1 MRLNVVLR
9 YVGLILL
16 LDAAFM
22 LLSVVV
28 SLLGG
33 MDTGFYP
40 LLQSFVLTA
49 ILGAFPLIFV
59 PRGGQITSKEGYA
72 IVVGA
77 WLMSCLAGMLPY
89 VLWGGEF
96 SVSDAWFEAVS
107 GFTTTGSTILND
119 IEVLPRGLQFWR
131 MSSTWIGGMGV
142 VMFALLILPSL
153 GRNKMT
159 LSSVE
164 LSTLAKDNYRYR
176 TQIIVQILLVVYVGL
191 TVLTTVLLK
200 MAGMNWFDSLCHA
213 MSACATS
220 GFSTKNASI
229 AYFNSPMIDTILIF
243 AMATA
248 GIHFG
253 LIYATVTGK
262 RNNIFRSEVTRWY
275 LVMLLGG
282 GRISYYLAKMIV
294 PMGMHVAMIEINP
307 KKAESLSESL
317 PHVNVI
323 LGDGTD
329 QELLEQEGLESMDAF
344 IAMCDRDEENLMTG
358 LFAVKQGVPKVI
370 VKNNRL
376 AYADIMNGMGLDSMV
391 SPKTITCST
400 ILRYVRAL
408 VNSDGTKVE
417 RLYRLMNGR
426 VEALEFIARA
436 SDSYIGIP
444 LKNLH
449 IRKNALVAVIARQ
462 GKVIVPF
469 GDDKIEEGDH
479 VVIIVCENGIGDL
492 NEVISK

>member
-1 MRLNVVLR
+1 
-9 YVGLILL
+9 
-16 LDAAFM
+16 
-22 LLSVVV
+22 
-28 SLLGG
+28 
-33 MDTGFYP
+33 
-40 LLQSFVLTA
+40 
-49 ILGAFPLIFV
+49 
-59 PRGGQITSKEGYA
+59 
-72 IVVGA
+72 
-77 WLMSCLAGMLPY
+77 
-89 VLWGGEF
+89 
-96 SVSDAWFEAVS
+96 
-107 GFTTTGSTILND
+107 
-119 IEVLPRGLQFWR
+119 
-131 MSSTWIGGMGV
+131 
-142 VMFALLILPSL
+142 
-153 GRNKMT
+153 
-159 LSSVE
+159 
-164 LSTLAKDNYRYR
+164 
-176 TQIIVQILLVVYVGL
+176 
-191 TVLTTVLLK
+191 
-200 MAGMNWFDSLCHA
+200 
-213 MSACATS
+213 
-220 GFSTKNASI
+220 
-229 AYFNSPMIDTILIF
+229 
-243 AMATA
+243 
-248 GIHFG
+248 
-253 LIYATVTGK
+253 
-262 RNNIFRSEVTRWY
+262 
-275 LVMLLGG
+275 
-282 GRISYYLAKMIV
+282 
-294 PMGMHVAMIEINP
+294 
-307 KKAESLSESL
+307 
-317 PHVNVI
+317 VI

-391 SPKTITCST
+391 SPKTCST

-479 VVIIVCENGIGDL
+479 VVIIVCENGDL